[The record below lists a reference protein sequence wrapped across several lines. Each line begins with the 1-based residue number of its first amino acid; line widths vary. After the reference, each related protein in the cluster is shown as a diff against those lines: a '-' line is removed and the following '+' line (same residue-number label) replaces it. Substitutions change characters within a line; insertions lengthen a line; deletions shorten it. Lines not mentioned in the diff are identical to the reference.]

1 MEFVVLELF
10 LEEFKSI
17 IGIINLGVDNET
29 LRSWI
34 TRNAKLNLIQFYC
47 WNILS
52 VSVYQYLNILDYI
65 AIVSWYV

>member
-65 AIVSWYV
+65 AIVS

>member
-29 LRSWI
+29 LRS
-34 TRNAKLNLIQFYC
+34 
-47 WNILS
+47 
-52 VSVYQYLNILDYI
+52 
-65 AIVSWYV
+65 